1 MADYSPELIRVMQTA
16 LDDVRTKVPADQA
29 TQGIKLQMAEFILK
43 AAAEGQTTY
52 DGLLAATSDQ
62 VQTIVSML
70 A

>member
-62 VQTIVSML
+62 VQIIVSML